1 MNSTP
6 HQVNKTMKK
15 PAPPRTSTLGH
26 IPSVL
31 DFDRFIPSKKD
42 LSQLEIGL
50 QTAEPPVDEN
60 VDSGRDERAKQ
71 PGLRKRLL
79 EFGLVHGGSLGEGRV
94 PFSQELLGEN
104 TPTRR
109 IMPEP
114 FKVLD
119 APFLQ
124 DDFYLNVL
132 DWSRKNVLGVGL
144 GNAVYTWN
152 FDNNHVSKLVEFAPK
167 DLISSICWNQDADM
181 LCVGSLKGKLSVYDP
196 VEGNLP
202 IFLL

>member
-1 MNSTP
+1 
-6 HQVNKTMKK
+6 MKK
-15 PAPPRTSTLGH
+15 QGPPRTSTLGH
-26 IPSVL
+26 IPSIL

-50 QTAEPPVDEN
+50 QTAEHPADEN
-60 VDSGRDERAKQ
+60 IRSNLGARPEQ
-71 PGLRKRLL
+71 PGLRHRLL
-79 EFGLVHGGSLGEGRV
+79 KYGLVHGGSLGDGRT
-94 PFSQELLGEN
+94 PFSQELLGLN
-104 TPTRR
+104 APLRKIR
-109 IMPEP
+109 PEP

-152 FDNNHVSKLVEFAPK
+152 FVTNDVAKLLEFPEE
-167 DLISSICWNQDADM
+167 DLVSSICWNQDADM
-181 LCVGSLKGKLSVYDP
+181 LCVGSMQGSLSVYDP
-196 VEGNLP
+196 VEGKTRADRIPYLYLHMAE
-202 IFLL
+202 I

>member
-1 MNSTP
+1 MNSRDSR
-6 HQVNKTMKK
+6 VNKTMKK

-26 IPSVL
+26 IPSIL

-60 VDSGRDERAKQ
+60 VDAGRGNREEQ

-104 TPTRR
+104 VPTRR

-152 FDNNHVSKLVEFAPK
+152 FDNNAVNKLMEFDTN
-167 DLISSICWNQDADM
+167 DLISSIYWNQDADM
-181 LCVGSLKGKLSVYDP
+181 LYIGSLNGKLSVYDP
-196 VEGNLP
+196 VEGKSSHYV
-202 IFLL
+202 